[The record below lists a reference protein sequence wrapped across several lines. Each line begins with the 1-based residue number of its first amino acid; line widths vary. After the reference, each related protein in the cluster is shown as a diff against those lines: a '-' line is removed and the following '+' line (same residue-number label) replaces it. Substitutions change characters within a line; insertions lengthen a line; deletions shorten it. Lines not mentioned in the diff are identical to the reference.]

1 MLIYID
7 GHKETKAKLDGHAYK
22 RVIWIAC
29 FVAMCV
35 LQKCVYLTKVVF
47 PTNCVFVESVLFIRF
62 RLANML
68 CGEKR
73 VW

>member
-1 MLIYID
+1 MDI
-7 GHKETKAKLDGHAYK
+7 ETKAKLDGHAYK

-29 FVAMCV
+29 FVGMCV
-35 LQKCVYLTKVVF
+35 LQMCVYLTKAVF
-47 PTNCVFVESVLFIRF
+47 PINYVFVESVLFIRF

-68 CGEKR
+68 RGEKR